1 MSKLGPSK
9 DKTLQKP
16 ADSPVGSGD
25 KKEEKPIE
33 DTILSEKIAAE
44 CLCLLGNT
52 YLGDSY
58 AYLKLDARERMLT
71 NIDLIGCYQ
80 YIQFINLNNNLLNNP
95 QLKVLAKIPCVIVLE
110 INENL
115 LETTAIPKLPFLQ
128 ALIMKSNRIRQ
139 VVPFDHENLGYID
152 LQNNQISSMDDRCF
166 QKLPNLLKMSIG
178 NNLLTTTAG
187 IKCESLVFLY
197 LQNNRISKIHGLE
210 HLVNLEVLNL
220 RGNQIERLGRSSF
233 PPSLSK
239 LHYLNLRRN
248 KIRRVKDFRRLK
260 RLPSLTTLL
269 CFENAYDK
277 YGDGKEVRDPILV
290 HLKRLRRLNKTEVT
304 AEEWDEVERLLDSS
318 CTDSSAP
325 EEAAVEED
333 VAEEENAAD
342 FTDDIISVVSWTLD
356 KNTE

>member
-166 QKLPNLLKMSIG
+166 QKLQPK
-178 NNLLTTTAG
+178 
-187 IKCESLVFLY
+187 SLV
-197 LQNNRISKIHGLE
+197 
-210 HLVNLEVLNL
+210 
-220 RGNQIERLGRSSF
+220 
-233 PPSLSK
+233 
-239 LHYLNLRRN
+239 
-248 KIRRVKDFRRLK
+248 
-260 RLPSLTTLL
+260 
-269 CFENAYDK
+269 
-277 YGDGKEVRDPILV
+277 
-290 HLKRLRRLNKTEVT
+290 
-304 AEEWDEVERLLDSS
+304 
-318 CTDSSAP
+318 
-325 EEAAVEED
+325 
-333 VAEEENAAD
+333 
-342 FTDDIISVVSWTLD
+342 
-356 KNTE
+356 